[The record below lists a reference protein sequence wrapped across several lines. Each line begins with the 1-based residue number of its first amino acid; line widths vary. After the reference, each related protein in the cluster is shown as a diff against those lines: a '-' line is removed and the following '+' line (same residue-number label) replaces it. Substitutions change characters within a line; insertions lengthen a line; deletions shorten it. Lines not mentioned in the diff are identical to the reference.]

1 MDCASCARTIENAVL
16 KISGVSSAQVN
27 FASQT
32 LLVEFDETKT
42 SIKDIEKG
50 ILVANL
56 GLSVVVDDAAQ
67 GITDV
72 VRGADLLYSTPR
84 QIYLQKLMGLKTPAY
99 MHLPVV
105 VNAQGEKLS
114 KQTLARPVGINNA
127 ASTLFDALVFLRQ
140 QPPAELRLNKI
151 EPILAWAIANW
162 QPNSLL
168 NCHQLTVE

>member
-1 MDCASCARTIENAVL
+1 
-16 KISGVSSAQVN
+16 
-27 FASQT
+27 
-32 LLVEFDETKT
+32 
-42 SIKDIEKG
+42 
-50 ILVANL
+50 
-56 GLSVVVDDAAQ
+56 
-67 GITDV
+67 
-72 VRGADLLYSTPR
+72 
-84 QIYLQKLMGLKTPAY
+84 
-99 MHLPVV
+99 

-114 KQTLARPVGINNA
+114 KQTLARPAGINNA